1 MGTMTPKKLSYYK
14 DLVLVLLSKEFKVRY
29 KSTLLGYAWSLLHPL
44 LFAAVFFLIFKVLMR
59 VKTETP
65 YALFLITALFPW
77 QWFVNSVNDANFFFL
92 GNSTL
97 IKRVRFPRHFLVLSG
112 ILSHLLHFVISIPV
126 IVLFMLYYHYYPPA
140 GHDPCNLPSV
150 QWLWQIPLLV
160 GVQFLITQG
169 LALIVATSN
178 LFFRDLERLT
188 GIFLLLWFYLTP
200 VIYPRTLLVDAGH
213 EWALFV
219 NPMASLIACWRDVL
233 LRGTIR
239 GDLLAAATA
248 FALVS
253 FVAGYGLY
261 RAKER
266 RFAEIV

>member
-1 MGTMTPKKLSYYK
+1 MKPKKLSYYK

-44 LFAAVFFLIFKVLMR
+44 LFAAVFFLIFKLLMR
-59 VKTETP
+59 VKTDVP
-65 YALFLITALFPW
+65 YTLFLITALFPW
-77 QWFVNSVNDANFFFL
+77 QWFVNSVNAANFFFL

-97 IKRVRFPRHFLVLSG
+97 IKKVRFPRDFLVLAG
-112 ILSHLLHFVISIPV
+112 VLSHLLHFVISIPV

-140 GHDPCNLPSV
+140 GYDPSGLPSV
-150 QWLWQIPLLV
+150 HWLWQIPLLV

-169 LALIVATSN
+169 LALIVATLN

-188 GIFLLLWFYLTP
+188 GILTLLWFYLTP
-200 VIYPRTLLVDAGH
+200 VIYPRTLLVEAGH
-213 EWALFV
+213 EWALFA

-233 LRGTIR
+233 LHGTIR
-239 GDLLAAATA
+239 ADMVAAAA
-248 FALVS
+248 GFALVS
-253 FVAGYGLY
+253 FVAGYALY
-261 RAKER
+261 RAKEW